1 MEDAYRGDY
10 LEAMSKGVEGMW
22 LKQRYTDVVLKVGG
36 KAYNCHKV
44 LLGSLSNYFKEL
56 FMQETDKIV
65 EVKDTDN
72 ETFEAVLQ
80 YIYAGRNDQVKA
92 NVRAV
97 LKAAVRF
104 QIPCLQDQCESIL
117 KVSLSPDT
125 CIRTWRLAAR
135 HGCSSLAKQSLSYV
149 LELFPVVMKSA
160 AFGKMNVDELI
171 TIINDDD
178 LNTPSEEAVCEAVM
192 SWMEV
197 EPENRLQFLE
207 RLFAYIRFPLIDA
220 AFIETLTQNPL
231 VSKSEKVIQLLN
243 EVKAYHSTGATAG
256 MVNPRQFHHRTEE
269 MLCAIGK
276 RSRHPNPEATEIK
289 CFSFNRAGEHV
300 LASLPAEP
308 GACFAVCSYNNDVYV
323 SGGYLGLTSI
333 HRFVTSEN
341 RWQTIG
347 EMKKGRWGHSM
358 EAANGAIYVF
368 GGSKKVPKT
377 LKSIE
382 KIHPV
387 TGSSEKVCKLAV
399 PVSFMATAVIGDKVY
414 IFGGKQ
420 ENRSLCQKIQ
430 CFDPATNVCTIVGD
444 MPMVSSSAS
453 RVAVLDSTAYVFYGQ
468 GQVMEFKEGMDPIV
482 VASIPQFDQFGVVGH
497 NDQIIIDGIASN
509 QTTTL
514 MFDPKTHDVTPFN
527 RTIKVALCNFTCMNI
542 VMSKKIVHM
551 AMQ

>member
-36 KAYNCHKV
+36 KAYNCHRV

-65 EVKDTDN
+65 EVKDIDN

-80 YIYAGRNDQVKA
+80 YIYAGRNEQVKS
-92 NVRAV
+92 NCRAV

-104 QIPCLQDQCESIL
+104 DIPCLQYQCESIL
-117 KVSLSPDT
+117 KTRLSPDT
-125 CIRTWRLAAR
+125 CISIWRLAAR
-135 HGCSSLAKQSLSYV
+135 HGCSSLAKKSLNYV
-149 LELFPVVMKSA
+149 LELFPVVMKSS

-171 TIINDDD
+171 TIINNDD
-178 LNTPSEEAVCEAVM
+178 LNTESEEAVCNAVM
-192 SWMEV
+192 GWIEV
-197 EPENRLQFLE
+197 EPDNRLKFLE

-220 AFIETLTQNPL
+220 SFIETLTKNPL
-231 VSKSEKVIQLLN
+231 VSKSEKVMQLLK
-243 EVKAYHSTGATAG
+243 EVKTFQSTGVTAG

-289 CFSFNRAGEHV
+289 CFSFNRPGEHV
-300 LASLPAEP
+300 LASLPVEP
-308 GACFAVCSYNNDVYV
+308 GACFAVCSYNNDVYI

-347 EMKKGRWGHSM
+347 ELKKGRWGHSM
-358 EAANGAIYVF
+358 ESAKGALYVF

-377 LKSIE
+377 LKSVE

-399 PVSFMATAVIGDKVY
+399 PVSFMATAVIGEKVY

-420 ENRSLCQKIQ
+420 EDRSLCQKIQ
-430 CFDPATNVCTIVGD
+430 CFDPATNSCTIVGD
-444 MPMVSSSAS
+444 MPMVTSSAS
-453 RVAVLDSTAYVFYGQ
+453 RVAVLDNTAYVFYGQ
-468 GQVMEFKEGMDPIV
+468 GQVMEYKEGADPII
-482 VASIPQFDQFGVVGH
+482 VASIPQFDQFGVVAH
-497 NDQIIIDGIASN
+497 NGQVIIDGIASN

-514 MFDPKTHDVTPFN
+514 VFDPKTHDVTPFN
-527 RTIKVALCNFTCMNI
+527 RTIKVALCNFTCMNV
-542 VMSKKIVHM
+542 VMSKKIVQM
-551 AMQ
+551 ALQ